1 MSYTISVEKSNGEV
15 YKFRGV
21 LSYDLLSNGI
31 KFIDVKT
38 SREMV
43 FLGSKVDI
51 EQEGDNLA

>member
-1 MSYTISVEKSNGEV
+1 MRYTISVEKSNGEV
-15 YKFRGV
+15 YTFRGV
-21 LSYDLLSNGI
+21 LSYDLLPNGI

-51 EQEGDNLA
+51 EQEVVNNA